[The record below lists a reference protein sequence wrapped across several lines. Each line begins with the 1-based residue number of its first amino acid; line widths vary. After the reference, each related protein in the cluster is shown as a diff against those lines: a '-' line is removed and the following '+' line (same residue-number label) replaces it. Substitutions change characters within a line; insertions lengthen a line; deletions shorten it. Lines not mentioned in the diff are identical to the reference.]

1 METGAV
7 PRAVS
12 PVGAALRGR
21 CPACGGGRLFIGYL
35 AMAPRCEVCD
45 EDLSETDPGDGPR
58 AFAILIGGALIMVGV
73 VTVEVRFHPPYWVH
87 AVIWVPTITVV
98 LLGLVRLLKALMI
111 GLQFKFKAR
120 EGRIS
125 DS

>member
-1 METGAV
+1 VGA
-7 PRAVS
+7 AVS
-12 PVGAALRGR
+12 PLWAALRGL
-21 CPACGGGRLFIGYL
+21 CPACGSGRLFTGYL

-45 EDLSETDPGDGPR
+45 EDLTETDPGDGPR

-73 VTVEVRFHPPYWVH
+73 IIVEVRFHPSYWVH
-87 AVIWVPTITVV
+87 AVIWVPTIAAV

-111 GLQFKFKAR
+111 GLQFKLKAR